1 MLIVLDVESD
11 GPAPGLYS
19 MVSFGAVIVEP
30 SLTRTFRG
38 ETFPISEKWIPEA
51 LAISGVTREQ
61 HLTFPDPRETMGRF
75 YNWLEAQREALGID
89 RFTMISDNPSYDHA
103 FINWYG
109 WKYLDL
115 ALLGHS
121 GRRLNDLFAGS
132 QNNAG
137 ATQGWKKFRKTKH
150 THDPLDDA
158 MGMAEALLV
167 MKKRGMRFDMIP
179 NPTIDN

>member
-30 SLTRTFRG
+30 SLSRAFRG
-38 ETFPISEKWIPEA
+38 ETAPISEKWIPEA

-61 HLTFPDPRETMGRF
+61 HLTFPEAYITIAKF
-75 YNWLEAQREALGID
+75 HNWLEGQRAALGID
-89 RFTMISDNPSYDHA
+89 RFTMISDNPGYDHA

-109 WKYLDL
+109 WRFLDL

-121 GRRLNDLFAGS
+121 ARRINDLHAGWKGD
-132 QNNAG
+132 ARE
-137 ATQGWKKFRKTKH
+137 TTGWKKFRKTKH

-158 MGMAEALLV
+158 MGMAEAILG
-167 MKKRGMRFDMIP
+167 MKKRGLAFGMIP
-179 NPTIDN
+179 DA